1 MAIQASLHCLIWTHP
16 DCLQR
21 PIIRWTRL
29 SLLPI
34 TLSLLFSDLATLK
47 YDRPKLKFNVDIA
60 LMVAIHGF
68 KSILLTFNEPAVPAT
83 KSKEGSQWFQIII
96 AITRN
101 HSFSRIL
108 QRSLIHCRFAL
119 SLQPINSSGS
129 CNPSKQ
135 PKLAWGANH
144 NMGSDMLFLLKRLRR
159 LLNLHIFEVV
169 ALIFLRGA
177 NDDSRFNHHTI
188 FDLVKYYRLE
198 IKTFCWVLHQS
209 IFTKLN
215 RLNQVDLNESFPF
228 AFKRNPIKASS
239 LTEFWS
245 RHWHSV
251 YKSAFVEAGS
261 APTIHFLVKTCGLKP
276 DSKIVRLSGIMG
288 AFAISAVV
296 HEIGELSKHG
306 KRKQIEYI

>member
-1 MAIQASLHCLIWTHP
+1 MKVQVVGLRTHGIKKKRQWP
-16 DCLQR
+16 LNK
-21 PIIRWTRL
+21 IVT
-29 SLLPI
+29 
-34 TLSLLFSDLATLK
+34 ATLK

-68 KSILLTFNEPAVPAT
+68 KSILLTFNEPAIPAP
-83 KSKEGSQWFQIII
+83 KSKDHTDSQ
-96 AITRN
+96 
-101 HSFSRIL
+101 
-108 QRSLIHCRFAL
+108 SLL
-119 SLQPINSSGS
+119 PSLGTIVSLVFFNGS

-135 PKLAWGANH
+135 PKLASGGNH
-144 NMGSDMLFLLKRLRR
+144 NMGSDMLFLLKTLRR
-159 LLNLHIFEVV
+159 LLNLHIFGVV
-169 ALIFLRGA
+169 ALICLRSA
-177 NDDSRFNHHTI
+177 NDDSRFSHHTI

-198 IKTFCWVLHQS
+198 IKTFCWGIFSWTNLDLYGCLLRLLMFAIKTINRLLPRIVLHQS
-209 IFTKLN
+209 ISTKLN
-215 RLNQVDLNESFPF
+215 RLNQVDLNGSFPF

-239 LTEFWS
+239 LTDFWS

-296 HEIGELSKHG
+296 HEIDRIHMKGD
-306 KRKQIEYI
+306 

>member
-1 MAIQASLHCLIWTHP
+1 MSWMNITSHLIPMAIQAGLHCLIWTHP
-16 DCLQR
+16 DCLQK

-29 SLLPI
+29 ALLPI

-47 YDRPKLKFNVDIA
+47 YERPKLKFNVDIA
-60 LMVAIHGF
+60 LMFAIHGF
-68 KSILLTFNEPAVPAT
+68 KSILLTFNEPAIPAP
-83 KSKEGSQWFQIII
+83 KSKDHTDSQ
-96 AITRN
+96 
-101 HSFSRIL
+101 
-108 QRSLIHCRFAL
+108 SLL
-119 SLQPINSSGS
+119 PSLGTIVSLVFFNGS

-169 ALIFLRGA
+169 GLICLRGA

-209 IFTKLN
+209 ISTKLN

-239 LTEFWS
+239 LTDFWS
-245 RHWHSV
+245 
-251 YKSAFVEAGS
+251 
-261 APTIHFLVKTCGLKP
+261 
-276 DSKIVRLSGIMG
+276 
-288 AFAISAVV
+288 
-296 HEIGELSKHG
+296 
-306 KRKQIEYI
+306 